1 MDVRLKATVERQSKT
16 HSTDRFV
23 DVASVALISLAAVL
37 TAACT
42 YQSALWATQRTQLFN
57 EANRHR
63 LEAATAAGRS
73 NMLETIDVGLFV
85 QYVAAEKN
93 GNASLGRYLL
103 AHLRPAMR
111 PAMNAWLAMSG
122 DARPNSP
129 FDLPEYRLATD
140 VTATRET
147 SRADEAFTRAQRAGD
162 ESDQFVRVTLTFATV
177 SFLAAMSTKFA
188 YPNHLIMIVL
198 SVLLFLYAAGHLTQ
212 LHVLFK

>member
-1 MDVRLKATVERQSKT
+1 MERQAKAHWS
-16 HSTDRFV
+16 DRFV

-57 EANRHR
+57 EANSHR

-73 NMLETIDVGLFV
+73 NAIEAIDVGLFV
-85 QYVAAEKN
+85 QYIAAEKN
-93 GNASLGRYLL
+93 GNASLGRFLL

-111 PAMNAWLAMSG
+111 PAMHAWLAMPE

-140 VTATRET
+140 VAAARET
-147 SRADEAFTRAQRAGD
+147 ARAEEIFTQAQRAGD

-188 YPNHLIMIVL
+188 YPNHLIMIVV
-198 SVLLFLYAAGHLTQ
+198 SALLFLYAAAHLAY